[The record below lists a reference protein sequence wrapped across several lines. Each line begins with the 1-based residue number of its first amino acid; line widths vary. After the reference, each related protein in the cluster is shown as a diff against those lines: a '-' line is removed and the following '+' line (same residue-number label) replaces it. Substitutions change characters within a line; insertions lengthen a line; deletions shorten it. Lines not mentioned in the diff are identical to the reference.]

1 MIDVLFRLKRA
12 TTMISLR
19 TLLCRVSVALPH
31 DQAPHPL
38 ASLRVAP
45 SLTSTLP
52 LLEAKATTTSVLPEV
67 AFRVAKGASQGLHLL
82 AAKERLLVALVGQR
96 LGLVDFQEAHKE
108 IILDSK
114 DFHLPLDLVAQVEH
128 QHLASLAIHLL
139 LLKEV
144 SLAQQ

>member
-1 MIDVLFRLKRA
+1 
-12 TTMISLR
+12 MISLR
-19 TLLCRVSVALPH
+19 TLLCRVSAALPH

-82 AAKERLLVALVGQR
+82 AAKERLLVALAGQR

-114 DFHLPLDLVAQVEH
+114 DFHLPLELVAQLEH

>member
-1 MIDVLFRLKRA
+1 
-12 TTMISLR
+12 MISLR

-114 DFHLPLDLVAQVEH
+114 DFHLPLDLVLQVEH
-128 QHLASLAIHLL
+128 QHLVSLAIHLL

>member
-1 MIDVLFRLKRA
+1 
-12 TTMISLR
+12 MISLR

-128 QHLASLAIHLL
+128 LHLASLAIHLL